1 MEQTMYPKVKVRE
14 QNDQEDFKGPSLLPF
29 NDDSCFPA
37 KEHEDISPSYVAK
50 IPKSYV
56 PNVHM
61 STTSVSESLIMPTI
75 SASKGAGE
83 IDKNLDEDDKINIR
97 ANSILRPR
105 AVLSSPDNDMMIG
118 NNNRVKAKRPSGLKN
133 PNLVQS
139 RHAQCKII
147 SSNITEGTVNTRK
160 SKKADD
166 SKSDSKG
173 KKGSATSVPSQKR
186 YVRTSKP
193 NSVRT

>member
-1 MEQTMYPKVKVRE
+1 
-14 QNDQEDFKGPSLLPF
+14 
-29 NDDSCFPA
+29 
-37 KEHEDISPSYVAK
+37 
-50 IPKSYV
+50 
-56 PNVHM
+56 
-61 STTSVSESLIMPTI
+61 
-75 SASKGAGE
+75 
-83 IDKNLDEDDKINIR
+83 
-97 ANSILRPR
+97 
-105 AVLSSPDNDMMIG
+105 MMIG

-173 KKGSATSVPSQKR
+173 KKGSATAVPSQKR

>member
-1 MEQTMYPKVKVRE
+1 MYPKVKVRE

-29 NDDSCFPA
+29 NDDSFFPA

-173 KKGSATSVPSQKR
+173 KKGSATAVPSQKR